1 MIDRSFLDPFLLPT
15 GRTPKPTLVACKVC
29 GDRSYG
35 KHYGVYCCDGCSC
48 FFKRSVR
55 RGAVFTC
62 IAGTGSCVVDKA
74 RRNWCPHCRLKKCF
88 TVGMNAAAV
97 QEERGPRV
105 RTNLAA
111 VARVF
116 RHASSSSSS
125 LVSSPPPPPPPPP
138 PPAVFAELSSSFRSS
153 RMIVAGDA
161 IRYEIAAQIF
171 VASVEAARRHP
182 EFTVLDLEEQNKIL
196 RRGWAAAFVLRA
208 AIWPVD
214 LTNFRRTNS
223 VAHLAISAARAT
235 ISNLR
240 PDRIEFSILETLV
253 LCRPELAETTN
264 GFRLTSRATDTAV
277 GTLVRHLAGRT
288 ESSPRMV
295 KLMLVLPILTA
306 SCPRE
311 LASDLFAPVIG
322 DIDLERMIASVR

>member
-1 MIDRSFLDPFLLPT
+1 
-15 GRTPKPTLVACKVC
+15 
-29 GDRSYG
+29 
-35 KHYGVYCCDGCSC
+35 
-48 FFKRSVR
+48 
-55 RGAVFTC
+55 
-62 IAGTGSCVVDKA
+62 
-74 RRNWCPHCRLKKCF
+74 
-88 TVGMNAAAV
+88 MNAAAV

-105 RTNLAA
+105 RRNTVAA

-116 RHASSSSSS
+116 RHAT
-125 LVSSPPPPPPPPP
+125 LSPPSPVPRQ
-138 PPAVFAELSSSFRSS
+138 FYRDS
-153 RMIVAGDA
+153 RYTGGDA
-161 IRYEIAAQIF
+161 IRYEIAGQIF
-171 VASVEAARRHP
+171 LATVQAARRHR
-182 EFTVLDLEEQNKIL
+182 EFSMLDPEEQNRIL

-214 LTNFRRTNS
+214 LTNFRNAQQRDT
-223 VAHLAISAARAT
+223 ARLAISAARAT

-240 PDRIEFSILETLV
+240 PDRIEFSILETLL

-288 ESSPRMV
+288 ESSARMV